1 MGALLIVMGLAGAVP
16 QAGRWETEVR
26 MEVGEVPG
34 APPRTIAALRR
45 LAGRPRTAWVCRA
58 PDAPPDL
65 VLSGDTACEVA
76 TVTDNAGRLS
86 YRRLCPGVTA
96 NLSGSGTGSAFA
108 VGGPVEGQP
117 GLTLRVRGRRLA
129 PTC

>member
-1 MGALLIVMGLAGAVP
+1 MGALLIVLGLAAAMP

-34 APPRTIAALRR
+34 VPPQTTAALRR

-58 PDAPPDL
+58 PGASPDL
-65 VLSGDTACEVA
+65 VLSGDAACQVA
-76 TVTDNAGRLS
+76 AVTDDAGRLS
-86 YRRLCPGVTA
+86 YRRLCPGA
-96 NLSGSGTGSAFA
+96 SASLSGSGTGSAFA
-108 VGGPVEGQP
+108 VSGPVEGQP